1 MSSRRARPPVTR
13 ANLGAR
19 RAGAEAR
26 SPHPLVPVS
35 QPEVSPTEAAAEL
48 SPVEATSDPDA
59 APVLPDE
66 LQQPPVPR
74 LVPVLTP
81 SGASRAVR
89 PFVVAAPAPSPQAG
103 GLLADP
109 ALRVARVALARYVRS
124 SWVLVDLVGVVVIWV
139 IAYRGTVTPASFFE
153 AGNIGLILLAILS
166 AYGIVQ
172 VVPPSVYLRLVPR
185 RDYRGAL
192 GGIVLANALV
202 RAAVALALLLLT
214 LVLHDLTYA
223 TAAGVLV
230 GMLGLVA
237 NSILIGTLAV
247 VLAPPIAGRVW
258 RVGVLVVVLLAL
270 YSYQV
275 SGPLGQALVVT
286 RVVLLPIATCYN
298 LGQTGELGRSGLLAL
313 IAVAA
318 LVAGMISLAAFA
330 LGRRHAHHGSREL
343 HTLARLISRETR
355 LP

>member
-1 MSSRRARPPVTR
+1 MSSRRARSAET
-13 ANLGAR
+13 
-19 RAGAEAR
+19 RAGAAAR
-26 SPHPLVPVS
+26 SPRPLVPVS
-35 QPEVSPTEAAAEL
+35 QPEASPTGAAAEL
-48 SPVEATSDPDA
+48 SPTEAASDPDA
-59 APVLPDE
+59 APLLPE
-66 LQQPPVPR
+66 EPEQPLLPR

-81 SGASRAVR
+81 TAAPRAGR
-89 PFVVAAPAPSPQAG
+89 PFVVTAPAADPQAG

-109 ALRVARVALARYVRS
+109 ALRVARAALARYMRS
-124 SWVLVDLVGVVVIWV
+124 SWLLADLAGVVVIWA

-153 AGNIGLILLAILS
+153 AANIGLILLAILG

-172 VVPPSVYLRLVPR
+172 VVPPSIYLRLVPR
-185 RDYRGAL
+185 RDYRAAL

-214 LVLHDLTYA
+214 GTFQDLTYA
-223 TAAGVLV
+223 TASGVLV

-237 NSILIGTLAV
+237 NSALVGTVAI
-247 VLAPPIAGRVW
+247 VLAPPLAPPNAGRVW

-270 YSYQV
+270 YSYEV
-275 SGPLGQALVVT
+275 TGPLGQVLTVT

-298 LGQTGELGRSGLLAL
+298 LGQTGALDRPGLLAL
-313 IAVAA
+313 VAVAA

-330 LGRRHAHHGSREL
+330 LGRRHAPHGARQL
-343 HTLARLISRETR
+343 RPLARSISRKTR